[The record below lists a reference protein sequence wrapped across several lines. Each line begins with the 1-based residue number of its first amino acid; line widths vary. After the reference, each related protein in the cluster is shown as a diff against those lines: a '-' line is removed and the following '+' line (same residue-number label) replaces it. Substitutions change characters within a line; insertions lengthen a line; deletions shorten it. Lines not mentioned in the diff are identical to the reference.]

1 MHIGRPNKICP
12 KLEVHGTIMKQ
23 VQEDTYLGDIISSDG
38 KNQSKIKS
46 RVGKGLGKINDIM
59 TMLQKVTFGEH
70 YFSTAIVL
78 RESTFLN
85 SVLGSAECWY
95 NLTKDDIKQLENLD
109 VSLLRQILNAPIS
122 VPIEALYLELGVLN
136 IATIVK
142 ARRLNNLHYL
152 VKLNPEEM
160 LYKFFKRQWK
170 YPVAGDWVLQ
180 AKQDLADFDIPE
192 DLNWIESKS
201 SFAFKTLV
209 KKKAKEFA
217 LYEFLEKKASH
228 SKLDGLFYS
237 DLAMQEYLK
246 LNTISSFEAKTV
258 FSYRVRAANYSDNY
272 RGPAGLSPCPLC
284 HLHLDCQPLAFQC
297 PEVKQ
302 TISVK
307 DNYSKIFN
315 STVEKTL
322 ASLLVKIDRL
332 REDAL
337 RTKTII

>member
-1 MHIGRPNKICP
+1 M
-12 KLEVHGTIMKQ
+12 
-23 VQEDTYLGDIISSDG
+23 
-38 KNQSKIKS
+38 
-46 RVGKGLGKINDIM
+46 
-59 TMLQKVTFGEH
+59 
-70 YFSTAIVL
+70 
-78 RESTFLN
+78 
-85 SVLGSAECWY
+85 
-95 NLTKDDIKQLENLD
+95 
-109 VSLLRQILNAPIS
+109 
-122 VPIEALYLELGVLN
+122 
-136 IATIVK
+136 
-142 ARRLNNLHYL
+142 
-152 VKLNPEEM
+152 
-160 LYKFFKRQWK
+160 
-170 YPVAGDWVLQ
+170 
-180 AKQDLADFDIPE
+180 
-192 DLNWIESKS
+192 
-201 SFAFKTLV
+201 

-302 TISVK
+302 TISVTE
-307 DNYSKIFN
+307 NYSKIFN

-332 REDAL
+332 RKDAL
-337 RTKTII
+337 MTKTII